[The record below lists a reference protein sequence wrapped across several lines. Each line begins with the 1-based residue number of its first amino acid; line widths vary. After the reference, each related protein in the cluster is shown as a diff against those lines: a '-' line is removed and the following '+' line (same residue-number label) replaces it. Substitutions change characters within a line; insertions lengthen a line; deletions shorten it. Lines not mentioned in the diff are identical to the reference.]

1 MYTKNPVG
9 FGGNAGGEFIG
20 INHPP
25 YINDGALNANTTAQ
39 DVTCLLYQILSR
51 PVPSTLNGIVT
62 PLVEA
67 TEALLISLFGVE
79 YKNLGCP
86 LALT

>member
-9 FGGNAGGEFIG
+9 FGGNAGGQFVG
-20 INHPP
+20 INQPP
-25 YINDGALNANTTAQ
+25 YINDGALNANTT
-39 DVTCLLYQILSR
+39 VTDISCLLYQIISR

-67 TEALLISLFGVE
+67 TEALLISLFGTDFN
-79 YKNLGCP
+79 NLGCP
-86 LALT
+86 FALT